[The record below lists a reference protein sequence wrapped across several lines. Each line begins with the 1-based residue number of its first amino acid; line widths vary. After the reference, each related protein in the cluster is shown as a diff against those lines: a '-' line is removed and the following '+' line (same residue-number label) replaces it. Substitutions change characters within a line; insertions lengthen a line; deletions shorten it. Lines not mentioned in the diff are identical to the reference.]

1 MKNLLLLAIGAA
13 AAFYAYTSWRP
24 SADDMVSASPASGR
38 SYGSNPVREIQ
49 RAPNALIDMQGAM
62 GNANAGAAN
71 AARRA
76 AIDTLG
82 R

>member
-1 MKNLLLLAIGAA
+1 MKNLLFLAIGAA
-13 AAFYAYTSWRP
+13 AAFYAYTSWVP
-24 SADDMVSASPASGR
+24 SAGDTAPPVSGR
-38 SYGSNPVREIQ
+38 SYGGNPVRELQ

-76 AIDTLG
+76 ATETLD